1 MTARKILVVEDEAET
16 LARLLS
22 SLEDAGYK
30 VVGAR
35 SGRDA

>member
-1 MTARKILVVEDEAET
+1 MSARKILVVEGEAET

-30 VVGAR
+30 VVGVR